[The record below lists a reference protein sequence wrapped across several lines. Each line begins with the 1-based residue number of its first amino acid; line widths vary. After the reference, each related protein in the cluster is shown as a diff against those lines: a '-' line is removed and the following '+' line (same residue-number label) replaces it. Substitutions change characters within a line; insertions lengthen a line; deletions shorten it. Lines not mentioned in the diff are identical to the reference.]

1 MEQRCV
7 IWKGIF
13 IVSSR
18 KLQYADRV
26 ALQQADQAIRKDV
39 LRALVEVITNCNDS
53 YARLEHAGWAV
64 GGEIVIDVHRK
75 HKNSILRVRDHA
87 EGITDIRMDKVV
99 GTYGEATSGLKENK
113 HVRGMWGR
121 GLKDSIF
128 GLGHGYV
135 RSIKGGNYYSCS
147 LLIKKG
153 IPTFD
158 LDEPVRATL
167 AIREKYGI
175 LEGNGTILEIIISRS
190 DVKVPQFDNFRNYLQ
205 RHFELR
211 PIMSNPRRKIILRD
225 IASDG
230 QIRQEHVLSYK
241 SPRGEKV
248 LSERIRIEG
257 YPATAKLEV
266 YRSGIQLSTRG
277 EEGDYADGGL
287 LVVSKATV
295 VSLTMLKFEN
305 DPYAAYFYGSIQCDH
320 LHDLLKNDEP
330 VLTATRDGINW
341 THPFA
346 KALKLAVE
354 RKLEPIIQAEREHA
368 VHDEQTKLDKKLR
381 QKINHALH
389 ELNTIAL
396 TELREPKEG
405 EFHKVIELPESG
417 MGFFPERQYV
427 QTGQT
432 ASLVLRI
439 ALGENGRAG
448 ATVTVISNSPEIIVL
463 TPQVLLKPHKTDA
476 TILETRVKVEGRQV
490 GGEGVVTAYLGRNRT
505 QAFVQVHSKKE
516 SLAAPPTRS
525 SHALFTDI
533 RFDDRT
539 DPRQRVYFDRVNS
552 SIVIATAAP
561 SVKIYLDENNRLDT
575 TLQGQVLLAEL
586 IIEAVCREIA
596 RNGVEKGKFLV
607 LEGSEADAIQNHF
620 IRLQNRYAHLIHQ
633 HIVTLD

>member
-1 MEQRCV
+1 MA
-7 IWKGIF
+7 
-13 IVSSR
+13 SSR

-53 YARLEHAGWAV
+53 YSRLEHAGWSV
-64 GGEIVIDVHRK
+64 GGEIIIEVMRK
-75 HKNSILRVRDHA
+75 HKNSRIVVRDHA
-87 EGITDIRMDKVV
+87 EGMTDVRMDKVV
-99 GTYGEATSGLKENK
+99 GTYGEATSGLKEDK

-135 RSIKGGNYYSCS
+135 RSIKGGNFYSCS
-147 LLIKKG
+147 LLVKKG
-153 IPTFD
+153 VPTFE
-158 LDEPVRATL
+158 LDEPVKANAAL
-167 AIREKYGI
+167 REKYE
-175 LEGNGTILEIIISRS
+175 LPEGNGTILEIIVSRN
-190 DVKVPQFDNFRNYLQ
+190 DIKMPQFDNLRNYLQ

-225 IASDG
+225 YAPNG
-230 QIRQEHVLSYK
+230 NFRNEYELSYK
-241 SPRGEKV
+241 APKGEKI
-248 LSERIRIEG
+248 LAERFKIQG
-257 YPATAKLEV
+257 FPATAKLEV

-287 LVVSKATV
+287 LVISKATV

-305 DPYAAYFYGSIQCDH
+305 DPYASYFYGSIQCDY

-341 THPFA
+341 SHPFA

-354 RKLEPIIQAEREHA
+354 SRLEPLIQAEREHA

-381 QKINHALH
+381 QKLNHALH
-389 ELNTIAL
+389 ELNSIAL
-396 TELREPKEG
+396 TELRDPKEG
-405 EFHKVIELPESG
+405 EAKKKIELPESG
-417 MGFFPERQYV
+417 MGFFPERVFV
-427 QTGQT
+427 QTGQIAT
-432 ASLVLRI
+432 LVLRV
-439 ALGENGRAG
+439 ALGENGRTG
-448 ATVTVISNSPEIIVL
+448 ATASVISNSAEVIVL
-463 TPQVLLKPHKTDA
+463 TPQAVFKPHKSDPS
-476 TILETRVKVEGRQV
+476 ILETRVKVEGRQV
-490 GGEGVVTAYLGRNRT
+490 GGEGMIIAYLGKHRA
-505 QAFVQVHSKKE
+505 QAMVQVHSKKE
-516 SLAAPPTRS
+516 TMIAPPTRGS
-525 SHALFTDI
+525 SALFTDI

-561 SVKIYLDENNRLDT
+561 SVKIYIDQQGRLDT
-575 TLQGQVLLAEL
+575 TVQGQVLLAEL
-586 IIEAVCREIA
+586 ITEAVCREIA
-596 RNGVEKGKFLV
+596 REGVEKGKFLV

-633 HIVTLD
+633 YIVTLE